1 MSLIN
6 GSNGQPYERHE
17 LNQFG
22 NIEWRPQSFLV
33 IGDPLVAESL
43 PEGILF
49 LPWVSAGS
57 DHDIQNG
64 NPDGVRLTDGEET
77 LDSMSYG
84 GVIETLTEGEI
95 GAPDDRDGMD
105 NLTISRCP
113 HDLDTDNNASD
124 FRLATATP
132 GVGNECDEP

>member
-1 MSLIN
+1 MIFKM
-6 GSNGQPYERHE
+6 E
-17 LNQFG
+17 
-22 NIEWRPQSFLV
+22 
-33 IGDPLVAESL
+33 
-43 PEGILF
+43 ILM
-49 LPWVSAGS
+49 V
-57 DHDIQNG
+57 
-64 NPDGVRLTDGEET
+64 LTDGE
-77 LDSMSYG
+77 DPG
-84 GVIETLTEGEI
+84 QHVIRRRNRDLNQEI